1 MTNNEKMALINF
13 LSPGSDK
20 TQTHPTLG
28 CLHLNMEV
36 DSGAREQYIDYIS
49 KAIRETYVDSN
60 YLSTVMEREGFDGVA
75 KLFKERFEN
84 NKDFGVRTGD
94 FGEIVGHTVLMD
106 IFGYSIP
113 IYKIRYKT
121 NWNKAAFGVDIIAF
135 RLDENDPSNDAVVF
149 GEAKA
154 STQKDYGVEKVF
166 EEIEQL
172 VENEQSEAQQKM
184 RNAVRFV
191 SERLFELKQYDLE
204 KRIYRFL
211 DSYTK
216 PHYIEAFY
224 PFLIRD
230 KHTWSDDVLQKIV
243 IKKPEPNQI
252 TLCVFVIEDL
262 DKVIDIAYEK
272 ATKLESHV
280 AGP

>member
-1 MTNNEKMALINF
+1 MTLLKF
-13 LSPGSDK
+13 LSSDSDK

-28 CLHLNMEV
+28 CLYLNMEV
-36 DSGAREQYIDYIS
+36 ESSIKEEYIEYIS

-113 IYKIRYKT
+113 IFKIRYKT

-135 RLDENDPSNDAVVF
+135 RLDENDPGNDAVVF

-154 STQKDYGVEKVF
+154 STQKEYGVEKVF
-166 EEIEQL
+166 EEIQQL
-172 VENEQSEAQQKM
+172 VEDGQSEAQQKM

-204 KRIYRFL
+204 RRIYRFL
-211 DSYTK
+211 DCYTK
-216 PHYIEAFY
+216 PRYIQAFY

-230 KHTWSDDVLQKIV
+230 KSTWTDDVLQKVV
-243 IKKPEPNQI
+243 IEKPEPNQI
-252 TLCVFVIEDL
+252 TLCVFIIEDL
-262 DKVIDIAYEK
+262 DKVIDTAYEK
-272 ATKLESHV
+272 ATKLEPHV
-280 AGP
+280 AEP

>member
-1 MTNNEKMALINF
+1 MTNNEKMTLINF

-28 CLHLNMEV
+28 CFYLNMEV
-36 DSGAREQYIDYIS
+36 DDGTREQYIEYIS
-49 KAIRETYVDSN
+49 KAIRETYVDAN

-106 IFGYSIP
+106 ILGYSIP

-135 RLDENDPSNDAVVF
+135 RLDENDPSKDTVVF

-166 EEIEQL
+166 EEIQQL
-172 VENEQSEAQQKM
+172 VEDGQSEAQQKM

-191 SERLFELKQYDLE
+191 SERLYDLKEFDLE

-211 DSYTK
+211 DSYTN
-216 PHYIEAFY
+216 PHYIETFY
-224 PFLIRD
+224 PFLIRE
-230 KHTWSDDVLQKIV
+230 KKTWTKDVLEKIV
-243 IKKPEPNQI
+243 LNKLEPERI
-252 TLCVFVIEDL
+252 TLCVFVVENLDDVIQDAYKRAANIEV
-262 DKVIDIAYEK
+262 KV
-272 ATKLESHV
+272 
-280 AGP
+280 G

>member
-1 MTNNEKMALINF
+1 MTNDEKTTLINF

-28 CLHLNMEV
+28 CLYLNMEV
-36 DSGAREQYIDYIS
+36 ASSSREQYLEYIS
-49 KAIRETYVDSN
+49 KAVRETYVDTN

-75 KLFKERFEN
+75 KLFKERFEK

-94 FGEIVGHTVLMD
+94 FGEIVSHTILMD
-106 IFGYSIP
+106 ILGYSIP

-135 RLDENDPSNDAVVF
+135 HLDENDSSKDTVVF

-166 EEIEQL
+166 EEIQQL
-172 VENEQSEAQQKM
+172 VEDGQSEAQQKM

-191 SERLFELKQYDLE
+191 SERLYDLKEFDLE

-211 DSYTK
+211 DSYTN
-216 PHYIEAFY
+216 PHFIEAFY
-224 PFLIRD
+224 PFLIRE
-230 KHTWSDDVLQKIV
+230 KKTWATDVLEKIV
-243 IKKPEPNQI
+243 LKKPEPERV
-252 TLCVFVIEDL
+252 TLCVFIVENLDDL
-262 DKVIDIAYEK
+262 IQDAYKRAANMEVKV
-272 ATKLESHV
+272 
-280 AGP
+280 G

>member
-1 MTNNEKMALINF
+1 MTNSEKMTLIDF

-20 TQTHPTLG
+20 TQMHPILG
-28 CLHLNMEV
+28 CHYLNMEV
-36 DSGAREQYIDYIS
+36 DSGTREQYVEYIS
-49 KAIRETYVDSN
+49 KAIRDAYVDSK

-94 FGEIVGHTVLMD
+94 FGEIVGHTVLTD
-106 IFGYSIP
+106 VFGYSVP

-135 RLDENDPSNDAVVF
+135 RFDEKDLSNDTVVF

-166 EEIEQL
+166 EEIKQL
-172 VENEQSEAQQKM
+172 VEDGQSEAQQKM

-191 SERLFELKQYDLE
+191 SERLFDLKQFDLE

-224 PFLIRD
+224 PFLVRE
-230 KHTWSDDVLQKIV
+230 KNTWSDDVLQDIV
-243 IKKPEPNQI
+243 IEKPEPNQI
-252 TLCVFVIEDL
+252 ILCVFVIEDL
-262 DKVIDIAYEK
+262 NRVIDTAYEN
-272 ATKLESHV
+272 ATKLEPHV
-280 AGP
+280 AES